1 MSISPVPPG
10 TSVRVPYLARRH
22 GRSLALLTAA
32 TLLAATEGPLWA
44 YQRGLLGPAD
54 PGLRVMLDF
63 PVRLLAVARN
73 LARGATVGAA
83 LLLALDVRERWLH
96 LVGRILVEP
105 PPAAGAPD

>member
-1 MSISPVPPG
+1 
-10 TSVRVPYLARRH
+10 
-22 GRSLALLTAA
+22 
-32 TLLAATEGPLWA
+32 
-44 YQRGLLGPAD
+44 
-54 PGLRVMLDF
+54 MLDF

-96 LVGRILVEP
+96 LVGRILVDP